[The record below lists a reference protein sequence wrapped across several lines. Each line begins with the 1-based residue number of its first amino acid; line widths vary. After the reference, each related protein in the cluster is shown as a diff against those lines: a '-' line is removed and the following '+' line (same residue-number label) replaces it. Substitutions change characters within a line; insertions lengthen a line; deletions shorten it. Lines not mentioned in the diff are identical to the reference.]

1 MDNNLDLKKFLWK
14 KRLLLIRDNLIE
26 LNLIKEEQKKN
37 KQQLDKN
44 KIEYFFILNQNLTS
58 NITLIGLDGLVK
70 HKSNKLDLKKIFNL
84 ISKMPMANF

>member
-1 MDNNLDLKKFLWK
+1 MDNALDLSKFLWK

-26 LNLIKEEQKKN
+26 LNLIKEELKKN
-37 KQQLDKN
+37 KQQLDKS
-44 KIEYFFILNQNLTS
+44 KIEYFILNQNLTS

-70 HKSNKLDLKKIFNL
+70 HQSNKLDLKKIFNL

>member
-1 MDNNLDLKKFLWK
+1 MDNSLDLSKFLWK
-14 KRLLLIRDNLIE
+14 KRLLLIKDNLGE
-26 LNLIKEEQKKN
+26 LNLIKQELKKN

-44 KIEYFFILNQNLTS
+44 KIEYFFLDQNLTS

-70 HKSNKLDLKKIFNL
+70 HQSNKLDLKKIFNL

>member
-1 MDNNLDLKKFLWK
+1 LDNALDLSKFLWK

-26 LNLIKEEQKKN
+26 LNLIKEELKKN

-44 KIEYFFILNQNLTS
+44 KIEYFILNQNLTS
-58 NITLIGLDGLVK
+58 NITLIGLVGLVK
-70 HKSNKLDLKKIFNL
+70 HQSNKLDLKKIFNL

>member
-26 LNLIKEEQKKN
+26 LNLIKEELKKN

-44 KIEYFFILNQNLTS
+44 KIEYFILNQNLTS

-70 HKSNKLDLKKIFNL
+70 HQSNKLDLKKIFNL

>member
-1 MDNNLDLKKFLWK
+1 MDNALDLSKFLWK
-14 KRLLLIRDNLIE
+14 KRLLLISDKLAE
-26 LNLIKEEQKKN
+26 LNLIKEELKKN

-44 KIEYFFILNQNLTS
+44 KIEYFILNQNLTS

-70 HKSNKLDLKKIFNL
+70 HQSNKLDLKKIFNL

>member
-1 MDNNLDLKKFLWK
+1 LDNNLDLKKFLWK

-26 LNLIKEEQKKN
+26 LNLIKEELKKN

-44 KIEYFFILNQNLTS
+44 KIEYFILNQNLTS

-70 HKSNKLDLKKIFNL
+70 HQSNKLDLKKIFNL

>member
-1 MDNNLDLKKFLWK
+1 MDNALDLSKFLWK
-14 KRLLLIRDNLIE
+14 KRLLLIRNNLSE
-26 LNLIKEEQKKN
+26 LNLIKQELKKN

-44 KIEYFFILNQNLTS
+44 KIEYFFLDQNLTS

-70 HKSNKLDLKKIFNL
+70 HQSNKLDLKKIFNL

>member
-1 MDNNLDLKKFLWK
+1 M
-14 KRLLLIRDNLIE
+14 LLIKDNLGE
-26 LNLIKEEQKKN
+26 LNLIKQELKKN

-44 KIEYFFILNQNLTS
+44 KIEYFFLDQNLTS

-70 HKSNKLDLKKIFNL
+70 HQSNKLDLKKIFNL

>member
-1 MDNNLDLKKFLWK
+1 LDNALDLSKFLWK

-26 LNLIKEEQKKN
+26 LNLIKEELKKN

-44 KIEYFFILNQNLTS
+44 KIEYFILNQNLNS

-70 HKSNKLDLKKIFNL
+70 HQSNKLDLKKIFNL

>member
-1 MDNNLDLKKFLWK
+1 MLLIKNNLG
-14 KRLLLIRDNLIE
+14 E
-26 LNLIKEEQKKN
+26 LNLIKQELNKN

-44 KIEYFFILNQNLTS
+44 KIEYFFLNQNLTS

-70 HKSNKLDLKKIFNL
+70 HQSNKLDLKKIFDL

>member
-1 MDNNLDLKKFLWK
+1 MDNALDLSKFLWK

-26 LNLIKEEQKKN
+26 LNLVKEELKKN

-44 KIEYFFILNQNLTS
+44 KIEYFILNQNLTS

-70 HKSNKLDLKKIFNL
+70 HQSNKLDLKKIFNL

>member
-1 MDNNLDLKKFLWK
+1 MDNNLDLNKFLWK

-26 LNLIKEEQKKN
+26 LNLIKEELKKN

-44 KIEYFFILNQNLTS
+44 KIEYFILNQNLTS

-70 HKSNKLDLKKIFNL
+70 HQSNKLDLKKIFNL

>member
-1 MDNNLDLKKFLWK
+1 LDNALDLSKFLWK

-26 LNLIKEEQKKN
+26 LNLIKEELKKN
-37 KQQLDKN
+37 KQQLDEN
-44 KIEYFFILNQNLTS
+44 KIEYFILNQNLTS

-70 HKSNKLDLKKIFNL
+70 HQSNKLDLKKIFNL

>member
-1 MDNNLDLKKFLWK
+1 MDNSLDLSKFLWK
-14 KRLLLIRDNLIE
+14 KRLLLIRNNLSE
-26 LNLIKEEQKKN
+26 LNLIKQELKKN

-44 KIEYFFILNQNLTS
+44 KIEYFFLDQNLTS

-70 HKSNKLDLKKIFNL
+70 HQSNKLDLKKIFNL

>member
-1 MDNNLDLKKFLWK
+1 MDNALDLSKFLWK
-14 KRLLLIRDNLIE
+14 KRLLLISDNLAE
-26 LNLIKEEQKKN
+26 LNLIKEELKKN

-44 KIEYFFILNQNLTS
+44 KIEYFILNQNLTS

-70 HKSNKLDLKKIFNL
+70 HKSNTLDLEKIFNL

>member
-1 MDNNLDLKKFLWK
+1 MDNALDLSKFLWK

-26 LNLIKEEQKKN
+26 LNLIKEELKKN

-44 KIEYFFILNQNLTS
+44 KIEYFILNENLTS

-70 HKSNKLDLKKIFNL
+70 HQSNKLDLKKIFNL

>member
-1 MDNNLDLKKFLWK
+1 LDNSLDLSKFLWK
-14 KRLLLIRDNLIE
+14 KRLLLIRNNLSE
-26 LNLIKEEQKKN
+26 LNLIKQELKKN

-44 KIEYFFILNQNLTS
+44 KIEYFFLDQNLTS

-70 HKSNKLDLKKIFNL
+70 HQSNKLDLKKIFNL

>member
-1 MDNNLDLKKFLWK
+1 LDSSLDLSKFLWK
-14 KRLLLIRDNLIE
+14 KRLLLIRNNLSE
-26 LNLIKEEQKKN
+26 LNLIKQELKKN

-44 KIEYFFILNQNLTS
+44 KIEYLFLDQNLTS

-70 HKSNKLDLKKIFNL
+70 YQSNKLDLKKIFNL

>member
-1 MDNNLDLKKFLWK
+1 LDNSLDLSKFLWK
-14 KRLLLIRDNLIE
+14 KRLLLIRNNLSE
-26 LNLIKEEQKKN
+26 LNLIKQELKKN

-44 KIEYFFILNQNLTS
+44 KIEYLFLDQNLTS

-70 HKSNKLDLKKIFNL
+70 HQSNKLDLKKIFNL

>member
-1 MDNNLDLKKFLWK
+1 MDNSLDLSKFLWK
-14 KRLLLIRDNLIE
+14 KRLLLIRNNFSE
-26 LNLIKEEQKKN
+26 LNLIKQELKKN

-44 KIEYFFILNQNLTS
+44 KIEYFFLDQNLTS

-70 HKSNKLDLKKIFNL
+70 HQSNKLDLKKIFNL

>member
-1 MDNNLDLKKFLWK
+1 LDNALDLSKFLWK
-14 KRLLLIRDNLIE
+14 KRLLLIRDNLVE
-26 LNLIKEEQKKN
+26 LNLIKEELKKN

-44 KIEYFFILNQNLTS
+44 KIEYFILNQNLTS

-70 HKSNKLDLKKIFNL
+70 HQSNKLDLKKIFNL

>member
-1 MDNNLDLKKFLWK
+1 LDNALDLSKFLWK

-26 LNLIKEEQKKN
+26 LNLIKEELKKN

-44 KIEYFFILNQNLTS
+44 KIEYFILNQNLTS

-70 HKSNKLDLKKIFNL
+70 HQSNKLDLKKIFNL

>member
-1 MDNNLDLKKFLWK
+1 MDNALDLSKFLWK

-26 LNLIKEEQKKN
+26 LNLIKEELKKN

-44 KIEYFFILNQNLTS
+44 KIEYFILNQNLTS

-70 HKSNKLDLKKIFNL
+70 HQSNKLDLKKIFNL

>member
-1 MDNNLDLKKFLWK
+1 MDNALDLSKFLWK

-26 LNLIKEEQKKN
+26 LNLIKEELKKN
-37 KQQLDKN
+37 KQQLDKK
-44 KIEYFFILNQNLTS
+44 KIEYFILNQNLTS

-70 HKSNKLDLKKIFNL
+70 QQSNKLDLKKIFNL

>member
-1 MDNNLDLKKFLWK
+1 MDNSLDLSKFRWK
-14 KRLLLIRDNLIE
+14 KRLLLIRNNLSE
-26 LNLIKEEQKKN
+26 LNLIKQELKKN

-44 KIEYFFILNQNLTS
+44 KIEYFFLNQNLTS

-70 HKSNKLDLKKIFNL
+70 HQSNKLDLKKIFNL